1 METGKARK
9 IYGIKMDFGY
19 VRLFHSKKKVAEYLK
34 LHNMEHHEIVVCP
47 EPTARE
53 QLDNPVY

>member
-1 METGKARK
+1 MAQKM
-9 IYGIKMDFGY
+9 YGIKTQIGY
-19 VRLFHSKKKVAEYLK
+19 VSLYPNKKKVAEYLK

-53 QLDNPVY
+53 RRDNPVY